1 MSSNEAPIIEVVD
14 LVRRFGDRTVLNDIS
29 FNVHRGETLVIM
41 GGSGC
46 GKSTLLRHMIGSM
59 KPTSGSVKIF
69 GEEIATMKEREI
81 GRVRQ
86 RFGMLFQSGALLASL
101 TVGENVA
108 LPLFQHTEKSPDE
121 IEEIVKQKLQMV
133 GLTGFEDLKPAEIS
147 GGMKKRVGLARAL
160 ALDPEL
166 LFSDE
171 PTSGLDPIMTAVVD
185 QLTLKLAHGSHMT
198 AVVVS
203 HDMTSAFRI
212 ATRMIMLGHGSIV
225 AQGTPEE
232 IRTST
237 NPEVHQFINGE
248 ADGRQAAAFR
258 GRAASLSSQNSMK
271 RNLSDYVVAISVIL
285 CSLVLLGALTVALS
299 GYRLKKPKRT
309 LQINYEDVTGIKV
322 NSEVRYAGAPA
333 GRVIAMRHL
342 TAKEREASP
351 NKMDAVRVTVSLDE
365 GIPPLPTDVTATLS
379 SDTLL
384 APKFVALSAGTP
396 GGTTLADNAA
406 IEGHPAYGLEQIT
419 AAAGPLFENANKL
432 LDNLNA

>member
-1 MSSNEAPIIEVVD
+1 
-14 LVRRFGDRTVLNDIS
+14 
-29 FNVHRGETLVIM
+29 
-41 GGSGC
+41 
-46 GKSTLLRHMIGSM
+46 
-59 KPTSGSVKIF
+59 
-69 GEEIATMKEREI
+69 
-81 GRVRQ
+81 
-86 RFGMLFQSGALLASL
+86 
-101 TVGENVA
+101 
-108 LPLFQHTEKSPDE
+108 
-121 IEEIVKQKLQMV
+121 
-133 GLTGFEDLKPAEIS
+133 
-147 GGMKKRVGLARAL
+147 
-160 ALDPEL
+160 
-166 LFSDE
+166 
-171 PTSGLDPIMTAVVD
+171 
-185 QLTLKLAHGSHMT
+185 
-198 AVVVS
+198 
-203 HDMTSAFRI
+203 
-212 ATRMIMLGHGSIV
+212 
-225 AQGTPEE
+225 
-232 IRTST
+232 
-237 NPEVHQFINGE
+237 
-248 ADGRQAAAFR
+248 
-258 GRAASLSSQNSMK
+258 MK

-379 SDTLL
+379 SDTML

-432 LDNLNA
+432 LDNLNATVTGLKGDLDQFTPKLGPLADSLKIDVDNLQNVITNFEGVAKGADKLFGTADTFISSTDKQLQEQLKQLHVVLLNLKVVTTHAKALVETLAEKPNRLIFSGKPATLTPESEILKSLKPLPAKKR